1 MLSLFLSTFGPW
13 LSLIPLVGWVLII
26 VVAVKISWKASAFS
40 IIGKAFMDKTEKV
53 EDTVNLLAT
62 NHLPHLQLGIDA
74 NTNAIEKSAEANT
87 TAIENLRDD
96 LLAELRGL
104 RSDLLQY
111 ALRKE

>member
-1 MLSLFLSTFGPW
+1 MLSLFLSAFGP
-13 LSLIPLVGWVLII
+13 LLTIVPVVGWVLLII
-26 VVAVKISWKASAFS
+26 VAVKLSWKSSAFVVL
-40 IIGKAFMDKTEKV
+40 GKAFMDKTEKV

-74 NTNAIEKSAEANT
+74 NTNAIENMRE
-87 TAIENLRDD
+87 D

-111 ALRKE
+111 ALRKD

>member
-1 MLSLFLSTFGPW
+1 MLSLFLSTFGP
-13 LSLIPLVGWVLII
+13 LLTIIPVVGWVLLI
-26 VVAVKISWKASAFS
+26 VVAVKLSWKSSAFVVL
-40 IIGKAFMDKTEKV
+40 GKAFMTKTEQV

-74 NTNAIEKSAEANT
+74 NTS
-87 TAIENLRDD
+87 AIENMRED

-111 ALRKE
+111 ALRKD

>member
-13 LSLIPLVGWVLII
+13 LTLIPVVGWVLLII
-26 VVAVKISWKASAFS
+26 VAVKLSWKFSAFAVFS
-40 IIGKAFMDKTEKV
+40 KTFLTKTEQV

-62 NHLPHLQLGIDA
+62 NHLPHLQIGIDA
-74 NTNAIEKSAEANT
+74 NTS
-87 TAIENLRDD
+87 AIENMRED

-111 ALRKE
+111 ALRKD